1 MALDS
6 LTIRGARLRLAGR
19 ALAFAASLYWLGLS
33 LSVFIGR
40 PGGAL
45 PPVEGALIGTV
56 LLVAVLL
63 AGRWPAL
70 GGALLLVEGLTALGI
85 VALQGGPPVALAV
98 GIPPMLAGWLLLE
111 GQRELQRGRL
121 RSPGEESSA

>member
-1 MALDS
+1 MVPDS
-6 LTIRGARLRLAGR
+6 LSIRGSRLRLIGR
-19 ALAFAASLYWLGLS
+19 ALAFAAGLYWLGLS

-45 PPVEGALIGTV
+45 PPLEGSFIGSAM
-56 LLVAVLL
+56 LVAALL

-70 GGALLLVEGLTALGI
+70 GGALLLVEGLTALGL
-85 VALQGGPPVALAV
+85 VALQGGPPIALAV

-111 GQRELQRGRL
+111 GQRELQRARL
-121 RSPGEESSA
+121 RAPGEESSA